1 MHNNTPIV
9 PYISLCSGYEGIGLG
24 LHSCI
29 PNLRC
34 ISYCEREAYAIANL
48 VAKME
53 KGLLDAAPVF
63 TDVTTFPWE
72 QFAPYMAGGILS
84 FGWPCQPVSM
94 AGKRKATEDERWLFD
109 IIADGISILKPGM
122 LFAENVEGLLSA
134 KMPDGS
140 LVFSHCIERLER
152 LHYKVEAGIFSA
164 SETGAPH
171 QRKRIFI
178 LAHREE
184 QGLEGLRRLE
194 SNFIWNDAS
203 SYGTTRGTE
212 LGNANNYSDTEAGYA
227 EAHRLQSEHWKDVC
241 SGFAGGAD
249 ATSWPS
255 RPGEQQYAWE
265 PPRTTGRVA
274 TNPGLGKQIPS
285 QQHWASEINCER
297 SVGNYD
303 ADNKGYGLSEC
314 EPASQR
320 KAEEN
325 HGSHFGC
332 DAFLGAKTNGNG
344 HQPQRWEQVEQRSPQ
359 FRVCNRGR
367 EQRSRATDGFELHK
381 RGEKPNEQTDIGA
394 SGADKDIRRG
404 TEVNCQNLWSM
415 PADDFADSFW
425 KEVERTE
432 AVGNAS
438 QREDYG
444 REPRDLGQA
453 AGEGRCGNDAA
464 DGAGESMGNAS
475 QLFSD
480 GSDNNSRISERS
492 KEISKFGNSSWK
504 TNDNECSKTE
514 CEVGRNAY
522 EPSIGVDISELSGLS
537 HSELAE
543 IREWMVKTD
552 NRTDE
557 LRLLGN
563 GVVPATATR
572 AFLTLLEKLK

>member
-34 ISYCEREAYAIANL
+34 IAYCEREAYAIANL

-164 SETGAPH
+164 SEVGAPH
-171 QRKRIFI
+171 QRKRVFI
-178 LAHREE
+178 LAYRQE

-194 SNFIWNDAS
+194 SDFIWNDAS
-203 SYGTTRGTE
+203 SHGATRGAE
-212 LGNANNYSDTEAGYA
+212 LGNSNNDSDTEAGYA
-227 EAHRLQSEHWKDVC
+227 EAHRLSGERGEEVC
-241 SGFAGGAD
+241 SGFVGGAD

-265 PPRTTGRVA
+265 PPRVIGAIPEKLANFCTGNSQSRGDTA
-274 TNPGLGKQIPS
+274 QASGESLG
-285 QQHWASEINCER
+285 E
-297 SVGNYD
+297 
-303 ADNKGYGLSEC
+303 
-314 EPASQR
+314 
-320 KAEEN
+320 
-325 HGSHFGC
+325 
-332 DAFLGAKTNGNG
+332 
-344 HQPQRWEQVEQRSPQ
+344 
-359 FRVCNRGR
+359 
-367 EQRSRATDGFELHK
+367 
-381 RGEKPNEQTDIGA
+381 RGEGADAMPHGGSSLCGGDQGNEQTTLADTNNAGWEAGRDHSISMQRRKPHKLA
-394 SGADKDIRRG
+394 SCRG
-404 TEVNCQNLWSM
+404 DQEPTGLEDSNGSRGEEPEYHQANLPTEPSGCCAETM
-415 PADDFADSFW
+415 
-425 KEVERTE
+425 
-432 AVGNAS
+432 GNAAS
-438 QREDYG
+438 ERSHRGAQDR
-444 REPRDLGQA
+444 LGLQPEVF
-453 AGEGRCGNDAA
+453 GEGHEN
-464 DGAGESMGNAS
+464 MGDAS

-492 KEISKFGNSSWK
+492 QSVSKFGNSSWK
-504 TNDNECSKTE
+504 TNDNERSKIE
-514 CEVGRNAY
+514 CEMGRDAY
-522 EPSIGVDISELSGLS
+522 ESSIGMDISELSGIS

-563 GVVPATATR
+563 GVVPPTATR
-572 AFLTLLEKLK
+572 AFLNLFEKLK